1 MNNEIIVVKQLPQ
14 IEEHLQTIKED
25 VTKRVNEATS
35 LVCTEETVKVVKEYR
50 AQLNREFKYWEDER
64 KKVKKA
70 VMSPYDQFE
79 AVYKSC
85 ITDVFKKGDAD
96 LKNKID
102 SVERDLKREKEDEVI
117 RYFDEYVESK
127 NKGLQQ
133 FITYRDTNIN
143 VTLSASLKSLKEQA
157 KAFVDRVCDDLVLI
171 ETQEHKDEILYEYK
185 QTLNVANAI
194 TTVTNR
200 YKAIE
205 AARKRE
211 EERKAKELAAKEAAK
226 KVETVVEPLAPPVE
240 SPRVEEKVLTVKL
253 TIRATKSKL
262 SELKAFL
269 NSGGYEY
276 YG

>member
-14 IEEHLQTIKED
+14 IEEHLQSIKAD
-25 VTKRVNEATS
+25 VTKRVNEAMS
-35 LVCTEETVKVVKEYR
+35 LVCTEDTVKVVKEYR

-70 VMSPYDQFE
+70 VMSPYEQFE

-85 ITDVFKKGDAD
+85 ITDVYKAADVD
-96 LKNKID
+96 LKHKVD
-102 SVERDLKREKEDEVI
+102 SVESDLKRKKEDEVI
-117 RYFDEYVESK
+117 RYFDEYAESK

-133 FITYRDTNIN
+133 FITYRDANIN

-157 KAFVDRVCDDLVLI
+157 KAFVDRVCDDLTLI
-171 ETQEHKDEILYEYK
+171 ETQEHKDEIFYEYK

-211 EERKAKELAAKEAAK
+211 EERKAREQAAQEAAK
-226 KVETVVEPLAPPVE
+226 KVETVVEALAPPVE
-240 SPRVEEKVLTVKL
+240 AARTEEKIFTVKL
-253 TIRATKSKL
+253 TIKATKSKL